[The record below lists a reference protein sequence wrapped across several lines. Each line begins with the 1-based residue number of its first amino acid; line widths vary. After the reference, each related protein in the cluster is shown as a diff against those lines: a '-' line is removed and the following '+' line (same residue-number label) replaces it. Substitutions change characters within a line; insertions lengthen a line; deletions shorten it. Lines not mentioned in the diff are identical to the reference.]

1 MVEGPALVEP
11 PAILVRVE
19 RPEPPLR
26 YSRISA
32 EDAAL
37 DKVGNRF
44 DIAGAGVL
52 YAASHAQGA
61 LAETSASLRVS
72 ASLIEK
78 MSRTGASATEL
89 AIPVLG
95 PEWRAQRVIRTLE
108 TRDALPFVDIEDP
121 VTHTHLTSQA
131 SGVLIALGVSHLDV
145 PTVRGPSRLLTR
157 GLATWLYQARDA
169 GGSPLYGGIRYVS
182 KLGDYENWAIFDGT
196 EVRVLGHQRIT
207 LDNPDLV
214 AVSTRHGIPLA

>member
-1 MVEGPALVEP
+1 VGEGPALVEP

-32 EDAAL
+32 EDTAL
-37 DKVGNRF
+37 DRVGNRF

-52 YAASHAQGA
+52 YAASRTQGA
-61 LAETSASLRVS
+61 LAETSASFRVS
-72 ASLIEK
+72 ASLVEK
-78 MSRTGASATEL
+78 MARAGAGPNEL
-89 AIPVLG
+89 AIPALG

-121 VTHTHLTSQA
+121 VTHTYLTFQA
-131 SGVLIALGVSHLDV
+131 RAVLIALGVSHLDV
-145 PTVRGPSRLLTR
+145 PAVRGPSRLLTR
-157 GLATWLYQARDA
+157 GLATWLYQARDSEGA
-169 GGSPLYGGIRYVS
+169 PQYGGIRYVS

-196 EVRVLGHQRIT
+196 EVRILGQQRIT
-207 LDNPDLV
+207 LDNLDLV
-214 AVSTRHGIPLA
+214 AVAARHGIPLA